1 MVSAKCIRGGV
12 GPVFEPVSNF
22 FQESQ
27 QLLQRLD
34 TLCKNGRL
42 SRSGSRVRTIFE
54 PFSNFFRTPISPEDL
69 FEPVSNFFQESQ
81 QLLQRLDTLCKNGRL
96 SRSGS
101 RVRPIFEPFSNFF
114 QTQLP
119 RARAPSIQLRQ
130 SRPMPGCQ
138 SRPMPGSFA
147 GYPFVSC
154 GWGGGSNGRRA
165 VPRGPGWP
173 LRSV

>member
-1 MVSAKCIRGGV
+1 MTHFAKMAVSVVQVLG
-12 GPVFEPVSNF
+12 
-22 FQESQ
+22 
-27 QLLQRLD
+27 
-34 TLCKNGRL
+34 
-42 SRSGSRVRTIFE
+42 FE
-54 PFSNFFRTPISPEDL
+54 PFSNRFRTFFEHRFHPRTFSNQFRTFFRNPSNYSKGLTH
-69 FEPVSNFFQESQ
+69 FAKMAVSVVQV
-81 QLLQRLDTLCKNGRL
+81 LG
-96 SRSGS
+96 
-101 RVRPIFEPFSNFF
+101 FEPFSNRFRAFF
-114 QTQLP
+114 KHNC

-138 SRPMPGSFA
+138 SRPISGSFA